1 MTIKGKIASV
11 SMFAAVLAVSAA
23 AYGSVSGSGASALRC
38 PEWPEEEI
46 RVPVAAIPDTLGQ
59 ETFGSDTVAV
69 VSVYGQQQENQ
80 RGNES
85 AIGLPPADTV
95 QAPTRKDTLTGDVR
109 AALASILDA
118 QDAVG
123 VREDTVSV
131 ADYVVSQ
138 AERDSLRKRDHV
150 LKAALSSV
158 AGLLHTSEVAVD
170 PRMQGLSDTLRAAQ
184 TYQAREYDSMP
195 APVQPPYVKIGD
207 PERFTL
213 SNGLKVIVYTDHTVP
228 LVTFYMGINNR
239 RVFEKDIKGV
249 SDLTAAML
257 LAGVQNRTKAQI
269 TDSLANMGS
278 RYRMTRSSFYVSG
291 LSKYAT
297 QNFNLFA
304 DVVLRPSF
312 PLQEFFTERKAMKDA
327 YLLLDNRPEAVLNR
341 VYRALAFAG
350 RIPSG
355 EFVSPQSLDRI
366 TVNDCQ
372 AYYSTYWRPNNAVLL
387 IMGDITRQQA
397 RELVEARFRTWE
409 AAEVPQDKVSA
420 VNDLPAT
427 AIDFIHDPSVEDC
440 RIIIS
445 NIAEFDYNS
454 PDVFPA
460 MFINYLMG
468 GDLLANIRATLSAT
482 PYSEEVFSLSP
493 DPLGGYMYLSAVAS
507 HLDAVRVITEKTARL
522 QAVRRDSLDSRT
534 LASVKQYLIGRIALS
549 FEDRNALGS
558 YGVAVENGT
567 VSRDFLEDI
576 LQQIHSVTSEDV
588 MRVAQ
593 KYIKPSQFR
602 IVVYGDARRVVPPLE
617 LAGYDV
623 TFYDKHAR
631 QVDRPSLSQPITDGM
646 TAEGLLE
653 KYFEAMGGE
662 RKMRAVKMLR
672 QQYDILIGSRKLQAV
687 VLSRLPYYYQQQ
699 ILYNDQVYMKR
710 TFNGNM
716 GYTKVENTTSALSEK
731 EVENGRLS
739 RSIFPLLDWKKS
751 GFEVELDS
759 IVPVL
764 GHFTYRMRV
773 SLPSGERQ
781 NYYFSTD
788 DYRVLRIEN
797 VTAWAQKETD
807 DAGNTT
813 KYVPEKIAS
822 YSDYKDYKEVDGVM
836 YPFTIE
842 IRDSSGKIIWQATSI
857 DPKVSLPEKVFR

>member
-1 MTIKGKIASV
+1 M
-11 SMFAAVLAVSAA
+11 
-23 AYGSVSGSGASALRC
+23 
-38 PEWPEEEI
+38 
-46 RVPVAAIPDTLGQ
+46 
-59 ETFGSDTVAV
+59 
-69 VSVYGQQQENQ
+69 
-80 RGNES
+80 
-85 AIGLPPADTV
+85 
-95 QAPTRKDTLTGDVR
+95 
-109 AALASILDA
+109 
-118 QDAVG
+118 
-123 VREDTVSV
+123 
-131 ADYVVSQ
+131 
-138 AERDSLRKRDHV
+138 
-150 LKAALSSV
+150 
-158 AGLLHTSEVAVD
+158 
-170 PRMQGLSDTLRAAQ
+170 
-184 TYQAREYDSMP
+184 
-195 APVQPPYVKIGD
+195 
-207 PERFTL
+207 
-213 SNGLKVIVYTDHTVP
+213 
-228 LVTFYMGINNR
+228 
-239 RVFEKDIKGV
+239 
-249 SDLTAAML
+249 
-257 LAGVQNRTKAQI
+257 
-269 TDSLANMGS
+269 
-278 RYRMTRSSFYVSG
+278 
-291 LSKYAT
+291 
-297 QNFNLFA
+297 
-304 DVVLRPSF
+304 
-312 PLQEFFTERKAMKDA
+312 
-327 YLLLDNRPEAVLNR
+327 
-341 VYRALAFAG
+341 
-350 RIPSG
+350 
-355 EFVSPQSLDRI
+355 
-366 TVNDCQ
+366 
-372 AYYSTYWRPNNAVLL
+372 
-387 IMGDITRQQA
+387 
-397 RELVEARFRTWE
+397 
-409 AAEVPQDKVSA
+409 
-420 VNDLPAT
+420 
-427 AIDFIHDPSVEDC
+427 
-440 RIIIS
+440 
-445 NIAEFDYNS
+445 
-454 PDVFPA
+454 
-460 MFINYLMG
+460 
-468 GDLLANIRATLSAT
+468 
-482 PYSEEVFSLSP
+482 
-493 DPLGGYMYLSAVAS
+493 
-507 HLDAVRVITEKTARL
+507 RVITEKTARL